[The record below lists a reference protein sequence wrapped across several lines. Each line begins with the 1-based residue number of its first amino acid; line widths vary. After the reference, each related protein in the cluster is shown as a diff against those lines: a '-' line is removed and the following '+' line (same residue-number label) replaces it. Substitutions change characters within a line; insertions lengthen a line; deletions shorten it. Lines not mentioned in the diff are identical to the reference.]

1 MNRRIYV
8 KKLQSMDYELALRYF
23 IPDVRDGLTL
33 LERRLIYAMHEMKI
47 LPEAPGRK
55 SITVISQAMSY
66 VDRNEEKDLDLFY
79 DALLWLVKGSDCKYP
94 LVDGVG
100 SFTEVDYDDDTIRK
114 TFVKMTPYAIEML
127 KGLEKDAADFEIDE
141 DGEKLCSKVLPGCF
155 PYLLV
160 HGILGEAN
168 DKIKTIS
175 QPLNLS
181 EVIDAII
188 KVIDEPEI
196 TIEELSKIIKGP
208 DYPFGGRFVRDEN
221 LLNAYTTG
229 QGYATSRAL
238 LTYDAKGNAII
249 ATDIIWDG
257 LDFNKEI
264 GKMAGIDG
272 VIAVSC
278 EFEGKEQKMVIK
290 LTENADA
297 DKVKREIYEKTIL
310 QAYWPINMYVLVDG
324 KPEILNLREII
335 DQYLKHQKKVVTR
348 KLQFDM
354 KDDSL
359 QVDEREL
366 LQIIKLELLDLKDR
380 FGDKRKTKI
389 EVI

>member
-8 KKLQSMDYELALRYF
+8 KKIQNMDCDLALRYF

-33 LERRLIYAMHEMKI
+33 LERMLIYAMHEMNI
-47 LPEAPGRK
+47 LPEAPNRK

-66 VDRNEEKDLDLFY
+66 VDKNEEKDLDLFY

-100 SFTEVDYDDDTIRK
+100 RFTEIDYDCEVIRR

-127 KGLEKDAADFEIDE
+127 KGLEKDAADFEMDE
-141 DGEKLCSKVLPGCF
+141 DGEKLCPKVLPGCF

-160 HGILGEAN
+160 HGTWGHVN
-168 DKIKTIS
+168 DNIKTIS
-175 QPLNLS
+175 QPLNIS

-196 TIEELSKIIKGP
+196 TIEELSKIIEDP
-208 DYPFGGRFVRDEN
+208 DALYGGRFVRDEY
-221 LLNAYTTG
+221 LSEAYTTG
-229 QGYATSRAL
+229 QGYATS
-238 LTYDAKGNAII
+238 
-249 ATDIIWDG
+249 
-257 LDFNKEI
+257 
-264 GKMAGIDG
+264 
-272 VIAVSC
+272 
-278 EFEGKEQKMVIK
+278 
-290 LTENADA
+290 
-297 DKVKREIYEKTIL
+297 L

-335 DQYLKHQKKVVTR
+335 DQYLKHQKEVVTR
-348 KLQFDM
+348 KLQYDM
-354 KDDSL
+354 KDDNL
-359 QVDEREL
+359 QVDECEL

-380 FGDKRKTKI
+380 FVTREKRR
-389 EVI
+389 

>member
-8 KKLQSMDYELALRYF
+8 KKLQSIGYELALRYF

-33 LERRLIYAMHEMKI
+33 LERRLIYAIHEMKI
-47 LPEAPGRK
+47 LPGPPDRK

-100 SFTEVDYDDDTIRK
+100 SFTEFDYDDDAIRR
-114 TFVKMTPYAIEML
+114 TFVKMTPYAVEML

-141 DGEKLCSKVLPGCF
+141 DGEKLCPKVLPGCF

-160 HGILGEAN
+160 HETLGQAN

-208 DYPFGGRFVRDEN
+208 DYPFGGRYVRDEN

-229 QGYATSRAL
+229 QGCATSRVL

-257 LDFNKEI
+257 LDFNKEV
-264 GKMAGIDG
+264 GKIAEING
-272 VIAVSC
+272 VSDVTC
-278 EFEGKEQKMVIK
+278 EFEGKEQKIVIK
-290 LTENADA
+290 LCENADA
-297 DKVKREIYEKTIL
+297 DKVKNGIYDKTIL
-310 QAYWPINMYVLVDG
+310 QAYWPINMYVLVDE

-335 DQYLKHQKKVVTR
+335 DQYLKHQKEVVTR

-366 LQIIKLELLDLKDR
+366 LQIIKLELLDLKARLADE
-380 FGDKRKTKI
+380 RKTKI
-389 EVI
+389 EAI